1 VAFYLYAIA
10 PAGTKLGRLRG
21 MGAEPLRALAVDG
34 LVAVAGEREALPAA
48 TVEALQAQDLLIRAL
63 AARVDALLPARF
75 GTHERSAAA
84 LVARLEP
91 HVEAFTRALEE
102 VLGCEQMNLR
112 LFVDARPGPS
122 PPRRRSARGGAGT
135 RYLLR
140 AKERLSPSLPELE
153 PLRTAL
159 GDLLRGERV
168 KGSNQP
174 PLRASVSHLIP
185 RGNAERYQE
194 ILTGLDRPEGT
205 RWLAT
210 GPFPPYAFAPEA
222 LS

>member
-1 VAFYLYAIA
+1 MAFYLYAIA
-10 PAGTKLGRLRG
+10 PAGTKPGRLRG
-21 MGAEPLRALAVDG
+21 ISAEPLKALAVDG
-34 LVAVAGEREALPAA
+34 LVAIAGEVEALPAA
-48 TVEALQAQDLLIRAL
+48 TVDALQAQDLLIRAL
-63 AARVDALLPARF
+63 AARMDALLPARF
-75 GTHERSAAA
+75 GTQERSAAA

-91 HVEAFTRALEE
+91 HVEAFTRALVE
-102 VLGCEQMNLR
+102 VQGCEQMNLR
-112 LFVDARPGPS
+112 LFVDAPARPKPL
-122 PPRRRSARGGAGT
+122 RRRSPRDGAGT

-140 AKERLSPSLPELE
+140 AQERLSPSLPELD
-153 PLRTAL
+153 PLRAAL
-159 GDLLRGERV
+159 GDLLHAERV

-185 RGNAERYQE
+185 RGSAVRYQA
-194 ILTGLDRPEGT
+194 LLAGLDRPEGT